1 MTSPGFGDLLASLV
15 QRREPPLPSP
25 LLLPNGGE
33 GELFMVG
40 WLLQIWRS
48 YGAGR
53 KSGKWKAEVEK
64 IEPAQVRRM
73 IAVLDEKCRDVEF

>member
-1 MTSPGFGDLLASLV
+1 MEERVNYLWW
-15 QRREPPLPSP
+15 
-25 LLLPNGGE
+25 GGCYK
-33 GELFMVG
+33 
-40 WLLQIWRS
+40 
-48 YGAGR
+48 YGAPTELGG